1 MIKWYKEPY
10 FDAEAWILENFEK
23 LNLTNDELVFLLL
36 LMHAK
41 KNKIKLNYEYFIKK
55 LRMDNKSIDKLI
67 SGLVQK
73 KYLNIVT
80 NEKGISFLIDN
91 LFEFDPSQYEIAAN
105 SDIYQTITET
115 FNRTL
120 TSLELEKVSDLI
132 NKYGEN
138 KFNDALRMAE
148 AYKKYNMSYIEKIL
162 INDEKN

>member
-10 FDAEAWILENFEK
+10 FDKQAWLLENFEK

-36 LMHAK
+36 LIYAK
-41 KNKIKLNYEYFIKK
+41 KNKFKISYEFFNKK
-55 LRMDNKSIDKLI
+55 LKIDNKEVDRIIAS
-67 SGLVQK
+67 LVEK

-80 NEKGISFLIDN
+80 NEKGIHFVIDG
-91 LFEFDPSQYEIAAN
+91 LFEFDPSQYEIVSN
-105 SDIYQTITET
+105 NDIYQILTET

-120 TSLELEKVSDLI
+120 TSIELEKASDLI